1 MNDTDECR
9 LTEDEHVMMLRITVR
24 LLALYDEHSLANRV
38 EQAANAI
45 QIAAQEGKAYRPIG
59 A

>member
-1 MNDTDECR
+1 MNDTDEDR
-9 LTEDEHVMMLRITVR
+9 LTEDEHVVMLRIAVR
-24 LLALYDEHSLANRV
+24 ILTMYDEHVIAHRV
-38 EQAANAI
+38 ELAANAI

>member
-1 MNDTDECR
+1 MSDDDGDR
-9 LTEDEHVMMLRITVR
+9 LTGDEHVVMLRIAVR
-24 LLALYDEHSLANRV
+24 LLTMYDEHAIAHRV
-38 EQAANAI
+38 ESAANAI